1 MIPKISIIMPNF
13 NSEKY
18 IKSAINSVLNQTFK
32 KWELIIV
39 DDNSNAQTIKILKNY
54 KNKKIK
60 LIFLKKNKGAAY
72 CRNLAIKKSTGKYI
86 TFLDSD
92 DIWNKKKL
100 SLQYSFME
108 NNQFTFTYTNYELI
122 DSKDKSLGLV
132 VAPKKFTFNSFIK
145 NTTIGTSTMMIKRSI
160 TQNIR
165 FTNTLICEDYYYK
178 CKLLKKIG
186 SANLLD
192 SVLSKYRIRKDSLQS
207 NKIRNFIWMWKIN
220 KRYNKFSFFINLKSL
235 SLITINSLIKYGLK

>member
-39 DDNSNAQTIKILKNY
+39 DDNSNAQTVKILKNY

-72 CRNLAIKKSTGKYI
+72 CRNLAIKNSKGKYL

-145 NTTIGTSTMMIKRSI
+145 NTTIGTSTMMIRRSI

-186 SANLLD
+186 SANLLN

-207 NKIRNFIWMWKIN
+207 NKIRNFFWMWKIN
-220 KRYNKFSFFINLKSL
+220 KRYNKFSFFLNLKSL

>member
-1 MIPKISIIMPNF
+1 MPNF

-39 DDNSNAQTIKILKNY
+39 DDNSNARTVKILKNY

-72 CRNLAIKKSTGKYI
+72 CRNLAIKNSTGKYL

-100 SLQYSFME
+100 SLQYNFME
-108 NNQFTFTYTNYELI
+108 NNQFIFTYTNYELI
-122 DSKDKSLGLV
+122 DSKDKFLGLV

-207 NKIRNFIWMWKIN
+207 NKIRNFFWMWKIN
-220 KRYNKFSFFINLKSL
+220 KRYNKFSFFLNLKSL
-235 SLITINSLIKYGLK
+235 SLITINSIIKYGLK

>member
-1 MIPKISIIMPNF
+1 MPNF
-13 NSEKY
+13 NGEKY

-39 DDNSNAQTIKILKNY
+39 DDNSNAQTVKILKNY

-60 LIFLKKNKGAAY
+60 LIFLKKNKGASY
-72 CRNLAIKKSTGKYI
+72 CRNLAIKNSTGKYL

-100 SLQYSFME
+100 SLQYNFME
-108 NNQFTFTYTNYELI
+108 NNQFIFTYTNYELI
-122 DSKDKSLGLV
+122 DSKDKFLGLV

-178 CKLLKKIG
+178 CQLLKKIG
-186 SANLLD
+186 SANLLNR
-192 SVLSKYRIRKDSLQS
+192 VLSKYRIRKDSLQS
-207 NKIRNFIWMWKIN
+207 NKIRNFYWMWKIN
-220 KRYNKFSFFINLKSL
+220 KRYNKFSFFLNLKSL

>member
-1 MIPKISIIMPNF
+1 MPNF

-72 CRNLAIKKSTGKYI
+72 CRNLAIKNSKGKYL

-145 NTTIGTSTMMIKRSI
+145 NTTIGTSTMMIRRSI

-186 SANLLD
+186 SANLLN

-207 NKIRNFIWMWKIN
+207 NKIRNFFWMWKIN
-220 KRYNKFSFFINLKSL
+220 KRYNKFSFFLNLKSL

>member
-39 DDNSNAQTIKILKNY
+39 DDNSNAQTVKILKNY

-72 CRNLAIKKSTGKYI
+72 CRNLAIKNSTGKYL

-160 TQNIR
+160 TQNIK

-207 NKIRNFIWMWKIN
+207 NKIRNFFWMWKIN
-220 KRYNKFSFFINLKSL
+220 KRYNKFSFFLNLKSL

>member
-1 MIPKISIIMPNF
+1 MPNF

-72 CRNLAIKKSTGKYI
+72 CRNLAIKKSTGKYL

>member
-39 DDNSNAQTIKILKNY
+39 DDNSNAQTVKILKNY

-72 CRNLAIKKSTGKYI
+72 CRNLAIKKSTGKYL

-160 TQNIR
+160 AQNTR

-220 KRYNKFSFFINLKSL
+220 KKYNKFSFFLNLKSL

>member
-1 MIPKISIIMPNF
+1 MPNF

-39 DDNSNAQTIKILKNY
+39 DDNSNAQTVKILKNY

-72 CRNLAIKKSTGKYI
+72 CRNLAIKKSTGKYL

-145 NTTIGTSTMMIKRSI
+145 NTTIGTSTMMIRRSI

>member
-72 CRNLAIKKSTGKYI
+72 CRNLAIKKSTGKYL

-220 KRYNKFSFFINLKSL
+220 KRYNKFSFFLNLKSL

>member
-39 DDNSNAQTIKILKNY
+39 DDNSNAQTVKILKNY

-72 CRNLAIKKSTGKYI
+72 CRNLAIKKSTGKYL

-186 SANLLD
+186 SANLLN

-207 NKIRNFIWMWKIN
+207 NKIRNFFWMWKIN
-220 KRYNKFSFFINLKSL
+220 KRYNKFSFFLNLKSL

>member
-1 MIPKISIIMPNF
+1 MPNF

-39 DDNSNAQTIKILKNY
+39 DDNSNARTVKILKNY

-72 CRNLAIKKSTGKYI
+72 CRNLAIKNSTGKYLA
-86 TFLDSD
+86 FLDSD
-92 DIWNKKKL
+92 DVWNKKKL

-122 DSKDKSLGLV
+122 DSKDKSIGLV

-145 NTTIGTSTMMIKRSI
+145 NTTIGTSTMMIKKSTSKTI
-160 TQNIR
+160 K

-192 SVLSKYRIRKDSLQS
+192 HVLSKYRIRKDSLQS
-207 NKIRNFIWMWKIN
+207 NKIRNFYWMWKIN
-220 KRYNKFSFFINLKSL
+220 KRYNKFSFFLNLKSL

>member
-1 MIPKISIIMPNF
+1 MPNF

-39 DDNSNAQTIKILKNY
+39 DDNSNAQTVKILKNY

-72 CRNLAIKKSTGKYI
+72 CRNLAIKNSKGKYL

-186 SANLLD
+186 SANLLNC
-192 SVLSKYRIRKDSLQS
+192 VLSKYRIRKDSLQS
-207 NKIRNFIWMWKIN
+207 NKIRNFYWMWKIN
-220 KRYNKFSFFINLKSL
+220 KRYNKFSFFLNLKSL

>member
-39 DDNSNAQTIKILKNY
+39 DDNSNARTVKILKNY

-72 CRNLAIKKSTGKYI
+72 CRNLAIKNSTGKYL

-100 SLQYSFME
+100 SLQYNFME
-108 NNQFTFTYTNYELI
+108 NNQFIFTYTNYELI
-122 DSKDKSLGLV
+122 DSKDKFLGLV

-207 NKIRNFIWMWKIN
+207 NKIRNFFWMWKIN
-220 KRYNKFSFFINLKSL
+220 KRYNKFSFFLNLKSL
-235 SLITINSLIKYGLK
+235 SLITINSIIKYGLK

>member
-1 MIPKISIIMPNF
+1 MPNF

-39 DDNSNAQTIKILKNY
+39 DDNSNAQTVKILKNY

-72 CRNLAIKKSTGKYI
+72 CRNLAIKKSTGKYL

-186 SANLLD
+186 SANLLN

-207 NKIRNFIWMWKIN
+207 NKIRNFFWMWKIN
-220 KRYNKFSFFINLKSL
+220 KRYNKFSFFLNLKSL

>member
-1 MIPKISIIMPNF
+1 MPNF
-13 NSEKY
+13 NGEKY

-39 DDNSNAQTIKILKNY
+39 DDNSNAKTVKILKNY

-72 CRNLAIKKSTGKYI
+72 CRNLAIKNSKGKYL

-220 KRYNKFSFFINLKSL
+220 KKYNKFSFFLNLKSL